1 MVRMDYET
9 RKKLL
14 ACLST
19 LVVIGLV
26 DMDGF
31 VSVLSRI
38 EDAELE
44 IDEVSDGLMSLIYRW
59 LSID

>member
-1 MVRMDYET
+1 MVRVDYET